1 MRTIEEINK
10 DLAAIQ
16 EEERKLFD
24 KSSKLMRELKE
35 AERSELKQFAGKNI
49 RFGKENIMCVDEQ
62 MVIGGFVVLK
72 GLIICVD
79 DRRKIDTG
87 RAYGEFSATGSI
99 NFDIKMGEMKFAID
113 EFKDRTLSTGG
124 DIEEIGFKD
133 FMEEMNRLVNKF
145 SEVTSIWGWKSM
157 TNTIIE

>member
-24 KSSKLMRELKE
+24 KSSKLIHELKE
-35 AERSELKQFAGKNI
+35 VERSELKQFAGKNI
-49 RFGKENIMCVDEQ
+49 RFGKGNLMYVDEQ
-62 MVIGGFVVLK
+62 MVIGDFVVLK

-87 RAYGEFSATGSI
+87 RVYGEFSATGSI
-99 NFDIKMGEMKFAID
+99 NFDIKMDEIKFAID
-113 EFKDRTLSTGG
+113 EFKDRTLSVGG

-133 FMEEMNRLVNKF
+133 FTEEINRIVNKF
-145 SEVTSIWGWKSM
+145 SEVTSIWGRKSM